1 LLGLQAVDATVT
13 FAEHQEEGIEPSM
26 EQYFDILK
34 GISVRR
40 KHPNLL
46 TEYARDMIDTISEI
60 N

>member
-40 KHPNLL
+40 NILI
-46 TEYARDMIDTISEI
+46 Y
-60 N
+60 